1 MRWYLI
7 VGMILLGLAAVFC
20 VISLAIPDGISQQ
33 VNVTL
38 PDGNEGVLAVDLPQR
53 GWAGDWA
60 LVSVRLS
67 SAGSGSTEQPL
78 SIRFKLETTDAESQ
92 PDGSIQTVI
101 LPGEET
107 SASWKVR
114 SSRKGTI
121 ENILWVFSKVQG
133 GEEQLL
139 YAKAFSYSSLYYWFL
154 PPPLCRG
161 IVIALAIIGVV
172 LIVVPKTH
180 HLVSSK

>member
-7 VGMILLGLAAVFC
+7 TGFVLIGLAVVFC
-20 VISLAIPDGISQQ
+20 VLSLAVPVAISQQ
-33 VNVTL
+33 VTITL
-38 PDGNEGVLAVDLPQR
+38 PDGNPGDLTVDLPQR

-60 LVSVRLS
+60 SISVRLS
-67 SAGSGSTEQPL
+67 TEDSGSTDQPL
-78 SIRFKLETTDAESQ
+78 SIRFKLETTDAETQ

-107 SASWKVR
+107 SASWRIR

-121 ENILWVFSKVQG
+121 ENILWVFSKSQG
-133 GEEQLL
+133 GDEQLL

-161 IVIALAIIGVV
+161 IVIALTIIGVV
-172 LIVVPKTH
+172 LIVVVKTRP
-180 HLVSSK
+180 LVSSK

>member
-1 MRWYLI
+1 MRRYLI
-7 VGMILLGLAAVFC
+7 TGLILLGLAVVFFM
-20 VISLAIPDGISQQ
+20 ISLVVPAGISQQ
-33 VNVTL
+33 VTITL
-38 PDGNEGVLAVDLPQR
+38 PDGNEGVLDVELPWR

-67 SAGSGSTEQPL
+67 TKGFAGTDQPL
-78 SIRFKLETTDAESQ
+78 SVRFKLETTDAETQ

-107 SASWKVR
+107 SASWKIR

-121 ENILWVFSKVQG
+121 ENILWVFSKGQD

-139 YAKAFSYSSLYYWFL
+139 FAKAFS
-154 PPPLCRG
+154 
-161 IVIALAIIGVV
+161 
-172 LIVVPKTH
+172 
-180 HLVSSK
+180 